1 MIFKNLWR
9 RKTRTILTLVAV
21 SLGVG
26 AIVAFVAIGNG
37 LVSGFTEIFSGSEAD
52 LVLSQADA
60 LDPSISVVDESVADE
75 VANLPGVKR
84 VSGMITGNV
93 TTEGIPYFYVFGHDP
108 DGFAIEHFKIVE
120 GEGLTSRSRHEI
132 IIGKIGADSLNR
144 GVGDSIRMYDSAY
157 RIVGVYET
165 GANFEDAGGVIT
177 LRDAQAMLKKPHQ
190 VNVLHVQLKRV
201 EDVDEVQAR
210 IERRFPDLAV
220 SQSGESA
227 NKELL
232 MQTVGGFA
240 WGISF
245 LAILI
250 GGVGMM
256 NTMLMSIFER
266 TREIGLLRALGWRR
280 GRVLSMV
287 LMESIGLT
295 VMGGALGAVLGV
307 ATVKLF
313 ASIPATAGL
322 MQGEFSVSLFVQA
335 FLVALGL
342 GAIGGLYPAWR
353 ASGVDPLSAM
363 QYGADRGGGNSS
375 RRWPGGMIVR
385 NLMRRR
391 TRSVLTLV
399 GIGIA
404 IAAIVAL
411 GGMAE
416 GLGQQITGMVGGE
429 HMDLLAI
436 EANISDMQYSSI
448 DERVIKRIAAMSE
461 VESVSGFVLGV
472 IATEDTPLGIIYGY
486 NPHEQAISHFRIVEG
501 AGLSSSRQAIIGRL
515 AADGMD
521 KDVGETINLA
531 GSRYRIVGIYETGV
545 PFEDIGIVIS
555 LREAQTLLGRPR
567 QVGFLGIRLRNPRQV
582 DVVLAELEE
591 RFPEI
596 SVSKTA
602 EFTESIPDL
611 RTSDAM
617 VGGIAFLAVLVGG
630 IGMMNTVFMS
640 VFERTREIGV
650 LRALGWRK
658 MRVLGM
664 IIREAMLLGAAGG
677 LAGIVLGVGL
687 GKMLTMIP
695 LLGAVLEPSYS
706 FELMLRA
713 FVLAVVLGTIAGLYP
728 AWWASR
734 LDPLEALRYE

>member
-1 MIFKNLWR
+1 MILRNLWR
-9 RKTRTILTLVAV
+9 RKTRTILTLAGV

-37 LVSGFTEIFSGSEAD
+37 LVSGYTEMFSGSGAD

-60 LDPSISVVDESVADE
+60 LDPSISVIDESVGE
-75 VANLPGVKR
+75 EIANLSGVKR
-84 VSGMITGNV
+84 VSGMIAGNV
-93 TTEGIPYFYVFGHDP
+93 TTEGIPYFYVFGHEP
-108 DGFAIEHFKIVE
+108 DGFAIQHFKIVE
-120 GEGLTSRSRHEI
+120 GESLTSRSRHEI
-132 IIGKIGADSLNR
+132 IVGKIGAESLNR
-144 GVGDSIRMYDSAY
+144 GIGDSIRMYDSAY
-157 RIVGVYET
+157 RIVGIYET
-165 GANFEDAGGVIT
+165 GASFEDAGGVIT

-201 EDVDEVQAR
+201 EDADDVQGR

-220 SQSGESA
+220 SQSGEYA
-227 NKELL
+227 NKEFL

-240 WGISF
+240 WGISL

-256 NTMLMSIFER
+256 NAVLMSVFER
-266 TREIGLLRALGWRR
+266 TREIGLLRALGWRK
-280 GRVLSMV
+280 GRVMRMI
-287 LMESIGLT
+287 LMESIGLSL
-295 VMGGALGAVLGV
+295 MGGLLGAVLGV
-307 ATVKLF
+307 GVVRLF
-313 ASIPATAGL
+313 GSMPATAGL
-322 MQGEFSVSLFVQA
+322 MQGKLSASLFVQA
-335 FLVALGL
+335 LLVAVGL
-342 GAIGGLYPAWR
+342 GGIGGLYPAWR
-353 ASGVDPLSAM
+353 ASGLDPLLAM
-363 QYGADRGGGNSS
+363 QYDAERGGKSS
-375 RRWPGGMIVR
+375 RRWPGGMVVR

-391 TRSVLTLV
+391 TRSLLTLV

-404 IAAIVAL
+404 VAAIVAL
-411 GGMAE
+411 SGLAD
-416 GLGQQITGMVGGE
+416 GLGQQLTHMGAGGQA
-429 HMDLLAI
+429 DLLAI
-436 EANISDMQYSSI
+436 EANISDMQYSAI

-461 VESVSGFVLGV
+461 VESVSGFVLGIV
-472 IATEDTPLGIIYGY
+472 ATEDTPLGIIYGY

-501 AGLSSSRQAIIGRL
+501 EGLSSSRQAIIGRL

-521 KDVGETINLA
+521 RDVGETINLA
-531 GSRYRIVGIYETGV
+531 GSRYRVVGIYETGV

-611 RTSDAM
+611 RTTDAM

-677 LAGIVLGVGL
+677 LAGILLGVGL
-687 GKMLTMIP
+687 GKLLAMIP
-695 LLGAVLEPSYS
+695 LLGALLEPRFSP
-706 FELMLRA
+706 ELMLRA
-713 FVLAVVLGTIAGLYP
+713 FVLALVLGTFASLYP